1 MGGVEVKGKK
11 KKLIPV
17 IIVSA
22 LMIILLMLMT
32 PGDICIV
39 TSTSG
44 FISSTD
50 HFYAANLFLPVKIP
64 VLFGKPDLDELEAET
79 ETLLTGV
86 RDRVLRYDPDAFC
99 GEYASMEDCF
109 FIIDRYVYYFRTN
122 DVEHFYRLDTETG
135 EIKQCKFSGYD
146 SFAGHLTS
154 RDRFKEVSHNYVVM
168 VSIRSEGLIDH
179 YPKLKDAIEQTDGEF
194 YCRYMYC
201 AGDRIFFDMGN
212 KIYEYLPD
220 SNRTKRIA
228 SVAPAETVERII
240 VR

>member
-1 MGGVEVKGKK
+1 MDGVEAKEKK
-11 KKLIPV
+11 KRLVPV

-50 HFYAANLFLPVKIP
+50 HFYAVNPFLPIKVPI
-64 VLFGKPDLDELEAET
+64 LFGKPNLDEIEAEA

-86 RDRVLRYDPDAFC
+86 KDEVLRLDPDAFC
-99 GEYASMEDCF
+99 GEYTSMEDCF
-109 FIIDRYVYYFRTN
+109 FMIDRYVYYFRTN
-122 DVEHFYRLDTETG
+122 DVDHFYRLDRESG
-135 EIKQCKFSGYD
+135 EIKQCELSGYD
-146 SFAGHLTS
+146 SFTGHLTS

-168 VSIRSEGLIDH
+168 VSIRTEGLLEY

-194 YCRYMYC
+194 YCRYMYF
-201 AGDRIFFDMGN
+201 AGERIFFDMGN
-212 KIYEYLPD
+212 TIYEYLPD

-228 SVAPAETVERII
+228 SVAPGATVERII
-240 VR
+240 IR